1 MDEIKLLENKGSVL
15 FDVKRMVDAYPMKG
29 DKINVR
35 IICYNLIKFSFE
47 KGLLLKSP
55 YNSQGELY
63 DEIIIYKNDLTEN
76 GKSIFWDLS
85 VKWLSY
91 TDNDDR
97 KVDRKN
103 NTKMLE
109 KYYNKL
115 IGK

>member
-1 MDEIKLLENKGSVL
+1 MDEIKLLENKGNVL
-15 FDVKRMVDAYPMKG
+15 FDVKRMIDAYPMKG
-29 DKINVR
+29 DKINIR

-63 DEIIIYKNDLTEN
+63 DEIIIYENDLTGN
-76 GKSIFWDLS
+76 GKSIFLDLLF
-85 VKWLSY
+85 KWLSY
-91 TDNDDR
+91 TGNEDG

-115 IGK
+115 MEK